1 MTRVNINSFTLDII
15 FQLLKRVA
23 LWWINCNT
31 MREGNKPNNSEESQ
45 FHQPPQVPS
54 CKAHQLPH
62 KREIKLIVKANFKRK
77 DEYENFVLKV
87 EDSFSSSN
95 FATV

>member
-1 MTRVNINSFTLDII
+1 M
-15 FQLLKRVA
+15 K
-23 LWWINCNT
+23 
-31 MREGNKPNNSEESQ
+31 EGNKPNSSDESQ

-62 KREIKLIVKANFKRK
+62 KREMKLIVKANFKRK